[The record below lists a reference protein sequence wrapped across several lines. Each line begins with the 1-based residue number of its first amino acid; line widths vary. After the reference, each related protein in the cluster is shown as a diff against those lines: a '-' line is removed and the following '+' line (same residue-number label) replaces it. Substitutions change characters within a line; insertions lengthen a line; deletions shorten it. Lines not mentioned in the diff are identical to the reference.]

1 MPNANPNSRV
11 AVLGAST
18 NEERYSFKA
27 VQMLQEYGHQPIP
40 VHPKGHVVDG
50 ITAAKS
56 LGEVEGSVDTLT
68 LYVNAKISS
77 ASHSDI
83 LGMKP
88 RRVIFNP
95 GAENA
100 DLAEKL
106 KSEGIEPVIACTLV
120 MLRTNQF

>member
-56 LGEVEGSVDTLT
+56 LGEIEGPVDTLT

-77 ASHSDI
+77 ASHADI